1 MDPKTLQ
8 KKIIM
13 EKPAGIQRNI
23 QKFIFWCQNIDK
35 NTSNKKSVSISPY
48 NDAKKT
54 ADILKK

>member
-54 ADILKK
+54 ADI